1 MRAPLPLWPATF
13 RGWLPGLL
21 LSVPLALLLWN
32 LRTASEDLRT
42 AAATA
47 AVLLALPWVVP
58 AMVLVATVSVPLYMW
73 LHTQGPVPDVLQW
86 LGGTLLVGAVLGA
99 HLNATLAWLWL
110 RRDPAIPEPGLRD
123 FLERSP
129 TGIARQLNDDK
140 R

>member
-1 MRAPLPLWPATF
+1 MRAPLPLWPATL

-32 LRTASEDLRT
+32 LRTAADDLRT
-42 AAATA
+42 AAATV

-58 AMVLVATVSVPLYMW
+58 AMVLVATVSAPLYMW

-86 LGGTLLVGAVLGA
+86 LGGTLLAGAVLGA
-99 HLNATLAWLWL
+99 HVNAALAWLWL
-110 RRDPAIPEPGLRD
+110 RREPPVPEPGLRD

-129 TGIARQLNDDK
+129 PGAARQLNDNK

>member
-1 MRAPLPLWPATF
+1 MRAPLPLWPATLV
-13 RGWLPGLL
+13 GWLPGLL

-32 LRTASEDLRT
+32 LRAAPEDLRT
-42 AAATA
+42 AVATV

-58 AMVLVATVSVPLYMW
+58 AMVLVATASVPLYMW
-73 LHTQGPVPDVLQW
+73 LHTQGPVPDVLRW

>member
-1 MRAPLPLWPATF
+1 MRAPLRLWPANL

-32 LRTASEDLRT
+32 LRTAPEDLRT
-42 AAATA
+42 AVATV

-99 HLNATLAWLWL
+99 HVNATLSWLWL
-110 RRDPAIPEPGLRD
+110 RRAPAVPEPGLRH

-129 TGIARQLNDDK
+129 PGIARQLNDDK

>member
-21 LSVPLALLLWN
+21 LSVPLALLMWN
-32 LRTASEDLRT
+32 LRTAPEDLRT
-42 AAATA
+42 AVATA

-86 LGGTLLVGAVLGA
+86 LGGKGEGAA
-99 HLNATLAWLWL
+99 AK
-110 RRDPAIPEPGLRD
+110 PAA
-123 FLERSP
+123 P
-129 TGIARQLNDDK
+129 TQAIDADDLPF
-140 R
+140 

>member
-1 MRAPLPLWPATF
+1 MRAPLPLWPASL

-32 LRTASEDLRT
+32 LRTAPEGLRT
-42 AAATA
+42 AVATA

-58 AMVLVATVSVPLYMW
+58 AMVLVATLSVPLYMW
-73 LHTQGPVPDVLQW
+73 LHTQVPVPDVLQW

-99 HLNATLAWLWL
+99 HINATLAWLWL
-110 RRDPAIPEPGLRD
+110 RRGPAVPEPGLRD
-123 FLERSP
+123 FLNRSP
-129 TGIARQLNDDK
+129 PRVTEQLNNDK

>member
-1 MRAPLPLWPATF
+1 MRAPLPLWPAKF

-32 LRTASEDLRT
+32 LRTAPEDLRT
-42 AAATA
+42 TVATA

-58 AMVLVATVSVPLYMW
+58 AMVLVATVSAPLYMW

-99 HLNATLAWLWL
+99 HVNATLAWLWL
-110 RRDPAIPEPGLRD
+110 RRDPAVPEPGLRD

-129 TGIARQLNDDK
+129 RGIDRQLNEDK

>member
-32 LRTASEDLRT
+32 LRTAV
-42 AAATA
+42 ATA

-86 LGGTLLVGAVLGA
+86 LGGTLLAGAVLGA
-99 HLNATLAWLWL
+99 HVNATLAWLWL
-110 RRDPAIPEPGLRD
+110 RRAPAVPEPGLRD

-129 TGIARQLNDDK
+129 SAIARQLNDDK

>member
-13 RGWLPGLL
+13 SGWLPGLL

-32 LRTASEDLRT
+32 LRTAPEDLRT
-42 AAATA
+42 AVATA

-86 LGGTLLVGAVLGA
+86 LGGTLLAGAVLGA
-99 HLNATLAWLWL
+99 HVNATLAWLWL
-110 RRDPAIPEPGLRD
+110 RRDPAVPEPGLRD

-129 TGIARQLNDDK
+129 RGIDRQLNDDK

>member
-1 MRAPLPLWPATF
+1 MRAPLPLWPATLV
-13 RGWLPGLL
+13 GWLPGLL

-42 AAATA
+42 AVATV